1 MKLPHTMKRNHQL
14 GLLTLA
20 CALTGLMSAPAQA
33 ETPQKFSA
41 KIAGMNFES
50 DDASIL
56 HLIPSKGV
64 INIIAAT
71 KGASAYPPP
80 KTPIDRLS
88 IICRNFEAK
97 PVVYAAKDFGNHGCE
112 VTFTKG
118 ESKKPFG
125 EPEAEYRI
133 RDGKNSLE
141 ITSVKG
147 KVIEG
152 KFSFEMLD
160 KKTGNKISVTEGV
173 FKVEDRQL

>member
-1 MKLPHTMKRNHQL
+1 MSFHRKSKQYLAVIICVTAASTSLMAYAKTQQKL
-14 GLLTLA
+14 
-20 CALTGLMSAPAQA
+20 SA
-33 ETPQKFSA
+33 T
-41 KIAGMNFES
+41 IAGKVFES
-50 DDASIL
+50 DDDSIT
-56 HLIPSKGV
+56 HLFPIKGT

-80 KTPIDRLS
+80 KTLTDRLS
-88 IICRNFEAK
+88 IICRHFEGK
-97 PVVYAAKDFGNHGCE
+97 PIVYTAKDFGNHGCE

-125 EPEAEYRI
+125 DPEAEYRI
-133 RDGKNSLE
+133 RDGKNMLE
-141 ITSVKG
+141 ITSVNG

-160 KKTGNKISVTEGV
+160 KKTGNKISVTDGV

>member
-1 MKLPHTMKRNHQL
+1 MKLTQKLKPNNQL
-14 GLLTLA
+14 GLVTLV
-20 CALTGLMSAPAQA
+20 CALTGVISGPVFA
-33 ETPQKFSA
+33 ETPQKLSA
-41 KIAGMNFES
+41 KIAGITFES

-56 HLIPSKGV
+56 YLMPSKGV
-64 INIIAAT
+64 INIIAST

-88 IICRNFEAK
+88 IICRSFESK
-97 PVVYAAKDFGNHGCE
+97 PVVYTAKDFGSYGCE
-112 VTFTKG
+112 ATFTKG

-125 EPEAEYRI
+125 DPEAEYRI

-152 KFSFEMLD
+152 KFSFEMID
-160 KKTGNKISVTEGV
+160 KKTGNKISITDGV